1 MKKTIIG
8 ISFGVI
14 AGIIDVI
21 PMILQN
27 LTLDA
32 DLSAFSMWVVNGF
45 LISNSKLEMYSI
57 TKGILI
63 SFAVL
68 LPAAILIGWKEP
80 TSLIPISIM
89 TVILGSALGY
99 GIKRFNK

>member
-1 MKKTIIG
+1 MKKITIG

-27 LTLDA
+27 LPLDA
-32 DLSAFSMWVVNGF
+32 DLSAFSIWIVNGF
-45 LISNSKLEMYSI
+45 LIADSKLEMNSI
-57 TKGILI
+57 LKGILI

-80 TSLIPISIM
+80 ASLIPISLM

-99 GIKRFNK
+99 SIERFCR